1 MLGVVRFCDEEGVG
15 IFNSRLFDYTDFVDV
30 YRSEY
35 SPLATLIRETTHQ
48 VRVPSVIWGGGHRCM
63 YKTEFLK
70 QLFTKDQLAALVS
83 ECEANQLN
91 IRYGRVR
98 PNTPTYEDAH
108 QVVVPLASIYRMKH
122 GVGDI
127 SGLLMHIDKYGKS
140 AARP

>member
-1 MLGVVRFCDEEGVG
+1 MLGVIRFCDNEGVG
-15 IFNSRLFDYTDFVDV
+15 IFNSRLFDYHEVDMYGEHPNLGKLV
-30 YRSEY
+30 H
-35 SPLATLIRETTHQ
+35 ETNRI

-70 QLFTKDQLAALVS
+70 QLFTKDQLVALVS

>member
-1 MLGVVRFCDEEGVG
+1 MLGVIRFCDNNGVG
-15 IFNSRLFDYTDFVDV
+15 IFNSQLFDSCDIELFHRDKY
-30 YRSEY
+30 
-35 SPLATLIRETTHQ
+35 PHLATLIEVTEYK
-48 VRVPSVIWGGGHRCM
+48 VRVPQVVWGGSYRCM

-70 QLFTKDQLAALVS
+70 QLFTKDQLVALVS